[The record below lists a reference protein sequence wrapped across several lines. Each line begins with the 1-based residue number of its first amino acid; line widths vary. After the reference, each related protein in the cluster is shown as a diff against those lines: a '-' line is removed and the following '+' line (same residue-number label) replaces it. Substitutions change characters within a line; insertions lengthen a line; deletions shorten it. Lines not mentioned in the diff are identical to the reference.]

1 MPQEGPKFAAQNLA
15 EFALMTVTQ
24 LKVANAPAWWI
35 FFFSFMCGIRSR
47 PASQRRLTFKACQG
61 DNRKIEKVKWV
72 CRNLHDKS
80 RCIGKIHF
88 GAALSI
94 APAF

>member
-35 FFFSFMCGIRSR
+35 FFSLSCAEFD
-47 PASQRRLTFKACQG
+47 QG
-61 DNRKIEKVKWV
+61 QPLKGD
-72 CRNLHDKS
+72 
-80 RCIGKIHF
+80 
-88 GAALSI
+88 
-94 APAF
+94 